1 MSALKIRH
9 FSCIL
14 AVRHARDRNTPKKK
28 INALINI
35 HSEMSVSEARWAMK
49 GAEIKK
55 RNMENKLHVKFYEAI
70 CKETD
75 FSFEGL

>member
-1 MSALKIRH
+1 
-9 FSCIL
+9 
-14 AVRHARDRNTPKKK
+14 
-28 INALINI
+28 
-35 HSEMSVSEARWAMK
+35 MSVSEARWAMK
-49 GAEIKK
+49 GGAEIKK